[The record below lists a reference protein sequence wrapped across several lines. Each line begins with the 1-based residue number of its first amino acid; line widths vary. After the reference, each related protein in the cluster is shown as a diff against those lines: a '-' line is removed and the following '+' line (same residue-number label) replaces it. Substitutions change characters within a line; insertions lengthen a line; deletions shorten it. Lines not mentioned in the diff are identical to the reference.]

1 MAEPTI
7 QLGGGNWA
15 GKTDNLLGYYKE
27 GERFYK
33 QDFTFSRSTTGT
45 YTDSDGYIQEMPY
58 NLLTYSEDF
67 SNAAWLKTSG
77 VTVTSNYGISPD
89 GKQNS
94 TRLQFASNNEQ
105 VYDGIVHSGNTETAS
120 IYVKGQSGI
129 TMQFGVGSNIS
140 QGSTYTLTGEW
151 QRLEHQSTSGSLF
164 IIGNKDL
171 TATDIE
177 IWGAQLVK
185 GTSAKTYFP
194 TTTRLNMPRVDY
206 LNNSNGSLILEPQRT
221 NVVTE
226 SSDFSTYSSQNI
238 TTLANNSTS
247 PDGTINANKATPNTA
262 NGQHRY
268 TPSYSVTSSTKYAAS
283 VFAKKDGYNKIRI
296 TENATTGGYADFDL
310 LNGQVLSTSNVD
322 SAKIEYYGNGWYRC
336 IMVETT
342 GSTSFRFDII
352 VLDDDN
358 NTSFVGD
365 GTSSVLLWGAQLEA
379 GSYATTLINTSGSS
393 VTRNADACSI
403 TNVAD
408 RIGQTEGTIYVE
420 FKSLTILGNQMII
433 DVSDN
438 SSSDRVGLQ
447 IASTVINAFRVSPS
461 DTTSLISSSTI
472 SENTLYKCAFAY
484 KNGRHAFYLN
494 GSKIGEDTNSIT
506 SMSLNK
512 IDVGQRFNNT
522 EKFSGSIID
531 SKLYNTALTD
541 TELATLTTL

>member
-206 LNNSNGSLILEPQRT
+206 LNNSNGSLILEPQRS
-221 NVVTE
+221 NLN
-226 SSDFSTYSSQNI
+226 TYSSDYTVTTVLTRI
-238 TTLANNSTS
+238 TVSSDYGTS
-247 PDGTINANKATPNTA
+247 PSGLSDSTAIFNTA
-262 NGQHRY
+262 ANGRHNIGGMY
-268 TPSYSVTSSTKYAAS
+268 FSVTSGTTYANS
-283 VFAKKDGYNKIRI
+283 VFAKAGTLSKINLRMFS
-296 TENATTGGYADFDL
+296 GG
-310 LNGQVLSTSNVD
+310 G
-322 SAKIEYYGNGWYRC
+322 
-336 IMVETT
+336 
-342 GSTSFRFDII
+342 
-352 VLDDDN
+352 
-358 NTSFVGD
+358 
-365 GTSSVLLWGAQLEA
+365 
-379 GSYATTLINTSGSS
+379 TLIGFN
-393 VTRNADACSI
+393 
-403 TNVAD
+403 
-408 RIGQTEGTIYVE
+408 
-420 FKSLTILGNQMII
+420 
-433 DVSDN
+433 
-438 SSSDRVGLQ
+438 VGLQ
-447 IASTVINAFRVSPS
+447 LELEQVSRIMEMDGIVVLLLIHQHQAFQML
-461 DTTSLISSSTI
+461 DL
-472 SENTLYKCAFAY
+472 TLNY
-484 KNGRHAFYLN
+484 
-494 GSKIGEDTNSIT
+494 
-506 SMSLNK
+506 
-512 IDVGQRFNNT
+512 
-522 EKFSGSIID
+522 
-531 SKLYNTALTD
+531 
-541 TELATLTTL
+541 